1 MRTRL
6 APLVVL
12 AALAAASPAPTAAG
26 AAPPAA
32 DGSRVEQLPGGPR
45 LVLLPQRSVPMVSCT
60 VFVPAGS
67 ALETAATNGA
77 AHYLE
82 HLLFNGTT
90 TRTREE
96 IYARTD
102 LLGAYN
108 NASTQQ
114 ERTVFQLLLPSEVWR
129 EGFALQADMLL
140 NSVIPEDM
148 FVKER
153 GIILEELA
161 KDKSDADW
169 AAGVFEAQ
177 ALWGE
182 DPRALPVLGTEESI
196 AGMDRDAVAA
206 FYAERYRPAGMT
218 IVLMGDFDPDEARA
232 EVAKTYG
239 GRPEPAAPL
248 PPRPPFPAG
257 RTLVTKRM
265 ENLQSTRVRVVL
277 PAPELSGDAFAG
289 ARILGGTLTSGEHA
303 AVTRAAEA
311 AGAAP
316 LAASASVDG
325 GSPWSALT
333 VALDLPAETTDVRA
347 VVDAVLAHLAAVD
360 ARGVDASDRLAA
372 RREFLSEELSLR
384 EKMHYYGLMRA
395 DVLGANPE
403 AALRITERPEA
414 AEKAAGE
421 LLRAALADGRVLVTA
436 AGPALADGRT
446 ALGGAPAAAAA
457 AWYAD
462 VKPGGVPALPPAPPV
477 TTVTEVRRVVLE
489 DGLTVIAHASPDA
502 RTFAAHIL
510 LKDRARHEAALEL
523 PRGAVDVVHRI
534 LGTRTAKRD
543 ADTMRGLL
551 ATYGASLKVTDADM
565 IPYDDYYFSPE
576 YSYVRLEGFDLFG
589 LPALELAAEALYE
602 PAWTEENLA
611 QAKAAAAARAATDA
625 ASPRAAAAAAFYEAL
640 GAGHPLA
647 GGVYGAA
654 DPLRALTLDDVRRL
668 HAAITAPSNVIVA
681 VSSSLPADVAIEAVR
696 RMFSKRANPEGRP
709 PRRAWT
715 PASTTARV
723 EVPVG
728 KDQSWILVGAPLVVK
743 EADRHA
749 LRLAGVVLSDRLAET
764 LREKEGLAYS
774 IGADVRLSD
783 GACLVMGAGTRPAN
797 LERMEAGMKD
807 LAMSLAARPP
817 TPEELEGARN
827 RSEGRDRMRR
837 LSRMGCAYAY
847 CMAELRGKD
856 PAAIDADLP
865 ALRAVTPD
873 DVARVA
879 KTWFTPADAFVAIA
893 R

>member
-1 MRTRL
+1 MRPSF

-12 AALAAASPAPTAAG
+12 AALAAASPAPTLAQ
-26 AAPPAA
+26 APAPAA

-169 AAGVFEAQ
+169 AAGGFEAQ
-177 ALWGE
+177 TLWGE
-182 DPRALPVLGTEESI
+182 DARALPVLGTEESI

-206 FYAERYRPAGMT
+206 FYRERYRPAGMT

-248 PPRPPFPAG
+248 PPRPAFPAG

-333 VALDLPAETTDVRA
+333 VAVDLPAETTDVRA

-360 ARGVDASDRLAA
+360 ARGVDAADRLAT

-403 AALRITERPEA
+403 AALRMTERPEA
-414 AEKAAGE
+414 AEKAAGD

-436 AGPALADGRT
+436 AGPALADGRS

-457 AWYAD
+457 PWYAD
-462 VKPGGVPALPPAPPV
+462 VKPGGVPPLPPAPPV

-489 DGLTVIAHASPDA
+489 DGITVIAHASPDA
-502 RTFAAHIL
+502 RTFAAHVL

-523 PRGAVDVVHRI
+523 PRGAVDVVHRM

-543 ADTMRGLL
+543 ADAMRGLL

-576 YSYVRLEGFDLFG
+576 YSYVRLESFDLFG
-589 LPALELAAEALYE
+589 LAALELAAEALYE
-602 PAWTEENLA
+602 PAWTEDNLA
-611 QAKAAAAARAATDA
+611 QAQAAAAARAATDA

-647 GGVYGAA
+647 GGVYGPA
-654 DPLRALTLDDVRRL
+654 DPLRSLALEDVRRL
-668 HAAITAPSNVIVA
+668 HAAITAPSNVVVA

-696 RMFSKRANPEGRP
+696 RMFSGRGEAAGGP

-783 GACLVMGAGTRPAN
+783 GACLVMSAGTRPAN

-807 LAMSLAARPP
+807 IAASLAAHPP

-837 LSRMGCAYAY
+837 LSRMGGAYAY
-847 CMAELRGKD
+847 SMAELRGKD

-865 ALRAVTPD
+865 ALRAVTPE